1 MKKRVTSALMAM
13 FAVAVAGV
21 LLTGADAFAK
31 RPGGGG
37 GIWGCPYW
45 NIMCLDVWDPV
56 ICSNGQIYS
65 NDCYALRACQF
76 DCEEWGG
83 YTQ

>member
-1 MKKRVTSALMAM
+1 MKKRVTSVLMSM
-13 FAVAVAGV
+13 FAIAIAAV
-21 LLTGADAFAK
+21 LMTGADAVAK
-31 RPGGGG
+31 RGGGP
-37 GIWGCPYW
+37 IVLCPYW